1 MPSAADLKALERKVF
16 TSFHEDGIIDI
27 FAGLLLLVDGFL
39 LLSGNPEFVGPAVVI
54 IFLIPPV
61 KKMVTVPRIG
71 LVNFSSQRNIR
82 QMRLYL
88 VTLVVGLLVFLVFL
102 LNNSSES
109 LTAFAREYYALLL
122 GLIFVLMAGMAALLT
137 GVRRFVWYMAGILVL
152 FIVGQI
158 LGWEFPVTQALT
170 GGMLFLTG
178 VITLIRFVK
187 KYPKTD
193 IPEEV

>member
-1 MPSAADLKALERKVF
+1 MDSTVNLKDLEKKVF
-16 TSFHEDGIIDI
+16 TSFHEDGVIDI

-39 LLSGNPEFVGPAVVI
+39 LLSGNPALVGPAVAI
-54 IFLIPPV
+54 LFLIPLV
-61 KKMVTVPRIG
+61 KKIVTVPRIG
-71 LVNFSSQRNIR
+71 LVNFSSQRNVR

-88 VTLVVGLLVFLVFL
+88 VTLVIGLLVLVVFIL
-102 LNNSSES
+102 NSSSEN

-137 GVRRFVWYMAGILVL
+137 GVRRFIWYSGGILVL
-152 FIVGQI
+152 FIIGEI

-170 GGMLFLTG
+170 GALLFLSG
-178 VITLIRFVK
+178 VITLIRFIK